1 MQNLI
6 IAVALMFN
14 TIAFTQVLGLS
25 GFQVF
30 DDGSFKLTVDT
41 EKEAVAKYQAVI
53 DANGFDTTS
62 INVAWG
68 NNPIVFD
75 SFKSEIKGMV
85 NVGIVVKY
93 EGKYD
98 ILFATI
104 PNKDT
109 KFFDVID
116 KDGVSV
122 ELIYEK

>member
-1 MQNLI
+1 
-6 IAVALMFN
+6 
-14 TIAFTQVLGLS
+14 
-25 GFQVF
+25 
-30 DDGSFKLTVDT
+30 
-41 EKEAVAKYQAVI
+41 
-53 DANGFDTTS
+53 
-62 INVAWG
+62 
-68 NNPIVFD
+68 
-75 SFKSEIKGMV
+75 MV

-122 ELIYEK
+122 ELIYKR